1 MREVKIIVSAA
12 RHFPQGKEEVCNDLT
27 GNRFKF
33 RLSNDDVLL
42 FFAVWGLIWPGF
54 VLCHGGM
61 SGPNVYRISI

>member
-42 FFAVWGLIWPGF
+42 VLLVPVWIPLNHAYTFFFFFFFLSSAPE
-54 VLCHGGM
+54 
-61 SGPNVYRISI
+61 